1 MIVKPKKDTKTS
13 IVEIDV
19 FNKFSKYGCKLTSAA
34 VIVGLA
40 SGKDIDLIDIN
51 EFDKDKDGNFGSDEC
66 LEAFNHYLSE
76 GDSVSVK
83 RYENNESTNQFDK
96 ETFDKLVES
105 GDEVYIMARATT
117 GHWIVLKGY
126 DVGNVTDKN
135 GNVISDE
142 KKVKFDFKGS
152 SLYDKGRTYMLGN
165 TLDKKNDIYGI
176 DCIEVYTV
184 KRG

>member
-1 MIVKPKKDTKTS
+1 
-13 IVEIDV
+13 
-19 FNKFSKYGCKLTSAA
+19 
-34 VIVGLA
+34 
-40 SGKDIDLIDIN
+40 
-51 EFDKDKDGNFGSDEC
+51 
-66 LEAFNHYLSE
+66 
-76 GDSVSVK
+76 
-83 RYENNESTNQFDK
+83 
-96 ETFDKLVES
+96 
-105 GDEVYIMARATT
+105 MARATT